1 MDLDFLKERIRDA
14 EEKDRVAEAVELLRG
29 YLTLDP
35 ANSHLGYTY
44 GQNLRVLGRLSEAE
58 AVLTALDLSSVP
70 EKKRYLIHL
79 NLAQIYEARGEF
91 IRSEAMYRLAAEESP
106 ESTVP
111 WVFLAVFLLNSERVN
126 DAKAAL
132 ARGLQASGDL
142 DEVHHNLGNCY
153 RAEGNLEAAMKEYQ
167 KAINLDPTDATS
179 LAKLEDVIAAA
190 VAREELRAQ

>member
-1 MDLDFLKERIRDA
+1 
-14 EEKDRVAEAVELLRG
+14 
-29 YLTLDP
+29 
-35 ANSHLGYTY
+35 
-44 GQNLRVLGRLSEAE
+44 
-58 AVLTALDLSSVP
+58 

-179 LAKLEDVIAAA
+179 LAKLE
-190 VAREELRAQ
+190 